1 ENTIF
6 VFSPEGIKETIMFQQ
21 LVIATGSRPYRP
33 EILDFNH
40 PRVFDSDKIL
50 DLDFTI
56 QKIIIY
62 GAGVI
67 GCEYASIF
75 IGLGHKVDMMKN
87 QPILLSY
94 LDDETSVA
102 CSYNLPE

>member
-1 ENTIF
+1 TVL
-6 VFSPEGIKETIMFQQ
+6 VFSHEGIKETILCKQI
-21 LVIATGSRPYRP
+21 VSATGSRPYHP
-33 EILDFNH
+33 QGLDFDH

-50 DLDFTI
+50 DLDYSL

-75 IGLGHKVDMMKN
+75 IGLDHKVDLIN
-87 QPILLSY
+87 
-94 LDDETSVA
+94 T
-102 CSYNLPE
+102 